1 MYIWVTRAEFIAV
14 RHKLL
19 GYFPQLRLT
28 LGIAQLNNLGIVDY
42 AIESTDQKVI

>member
-14 RHKLL
+14 RHKPL